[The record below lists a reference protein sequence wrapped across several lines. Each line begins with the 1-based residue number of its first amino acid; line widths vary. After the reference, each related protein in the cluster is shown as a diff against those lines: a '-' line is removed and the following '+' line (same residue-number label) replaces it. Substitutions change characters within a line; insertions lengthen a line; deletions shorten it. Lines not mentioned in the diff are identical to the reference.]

1 MIMNIEIDGKQIRNP
16 LNFHQAL
23 AEALDFGP
31 YYRPNLAALWDRLS
45 TDVERPVA
53 IVWRNSEESRA
64 AMDSDNFEELQSV
77 LVRTQEQDLSFGWDE
92 RFSVR
97 FA

>member
-1 MIMNIEIDGKQIRNP
+1 MNVELDGKRIKTPQD
-16 LNFHQAL
+16 FHEAL

-31 YYRPNLAALWDRLS
+31 YYRQNLAALWDRLS
-45 TDVERPVA
+45 ADVERPVA

-64 AMDSDNFEELQSV
+64 AMGSDDFEELRSV
-77 LVRTQEQDLSFGWDE
+77 LIRTQEQDLSLGWTE

>member
-1 MIMNIEIDGKQIRNP
+1 MDVEIDGKRIRTP
-16 LNFHQAL
+16 LDFHEAL

-45 TDVERPVA
+45 ADVERPVT

-64 AMDSDNFEELQSV
+64 AMGSDKFEELRSV
-77 LVRTQEQDLSFGWDE
+77 LIRTQEQDLSFGWDE
-92 RFSVR
+92 RFNVR